1 MRNFDVTTMRLVLCL
16 LAGVS
21 LSAGAHVTLPP
32 GGGTAGTI
40 YPASFRVG
48 HPCKDANA
56 TTAIR
61 VQLPEG
67 FEAIEA
73 VPRAG
78 WKTTMTRTEVAWTA
92 DGPGSALQGKERA
105 QFTVRGKLTS
115 TPGTLWFKVLQVC
128 DKGSEDWAQVP
139 MKDGEKPELPAARLE
154 VLAPGIAPVE
164 FRDAWV
170 RSTVEGQRATGV
182 FGKLTSGVGGRLV
195 GASSPWAAAVEIHEM
210 KMDGDVMRMRAVSG
224 GLDLPPGETV
234 ELRSGGYHLMV
245 MGLNRAV
252 TVDQEMPLVLRFVDR
267 EGRASERSVRV
278 RATAGAGT
286 SESGHNHAR

>member
-1 MRNFDVTTMRLVLCL
+1 MTIPRAL
-16 LAGVS
+16 LGLLGCIAV
-21 LSAGAHVTLPP
+21 AAHAHVTLPP
-32 GGGTAGTI
+32 GGATAGTV

-48 HPCKDANA
+48 HPCKDADA

-61 VQLPEG
+61 VQLPQG

-139 MKDGEKPELPAARLE
+139 TKDGEKPEWPAARLE
-154 VLAPGIAPVE
+154 VLAPGIAPVD
-164 FRDAWV
+164 FRDGWV
-170 RSTVEGQRATGV
+170 RTTVEGQRSTGV

-195 GASSPWAAAVEIHEM
+195 GASSPWAETVEIHQM

-267 EGRASERSVRV
+267 EGRASERSISV
-278 RATAGAGT
+278 RARAGSAAPEAEHHHG
-286 SESGHNHAR
+286 R